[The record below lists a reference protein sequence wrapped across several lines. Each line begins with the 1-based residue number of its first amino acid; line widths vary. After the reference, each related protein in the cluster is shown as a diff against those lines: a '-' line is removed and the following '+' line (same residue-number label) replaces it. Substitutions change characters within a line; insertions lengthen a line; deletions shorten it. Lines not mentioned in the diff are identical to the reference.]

1 MQDPKSH
8 PMSELETLIHE
19 HVAVAE
25 PLFKAHALAQ
35 WEAHTTGKPEAQ
47 EEAARLSA
55 EVMRLY
61 AQPEPFRRLA
71 ELRRT
76 PPDDPLLARQLER
89 LYLRYLV
96 GQRDPHVIDRLTQIE
111 KEVRAEMVN
120 YRPQVR
126 GRRLSDNDILAILRE
141 ETDSA
146 LRREAWEASKEIGGR
161 IADQVRELAR
171 LRNEGAR
178 RLGFPDYY
186 HLALAGQELD
196 PDELFDLLDRL
207 AERTEGPFRRAKE
220 WLDRRLA
227 DRFGIDPGQLRPW
240 HYSDP
245 FFQRAP
251 EEPDLDLSPY
261 LEGKD
266 LEELA
271 RRTYEGIGM
280 GIDDILARSDLYE
293 RDGKNQHAFCM
304 DVDRKGDIRIL
315 ANLRPIERW
324 TVTLLHELGHAVYD
338 KYIDRDLPWLLR
350 RPAHTFTTEA
360 VAILMGR
367 QVRTARWLRQVL
379 GLSDE
384 EVDRLT
390 ARLAQQER
398 LNSLVFVR
406 WALVMVHFERA
417 FYADPDQDLDTLWRD
432 LKERFQLLTWP
443 EGRHEP
449 DWAAKYHIALAPV
462 YYHNYILGEL
472 FASQLGN
479 FIEDRLGGLVGEPKA
494 GAFLI
499 ERVLA
504 PGARLDWRA
513 LVEYATGSPLTPEPF
528 AAWVSSW
535 SPPTA

>member
-1 MQDPKSH
+1 MQDTR
-8 PMSELETLIHE
+8 SELETLIRQ

-35 WEAHTTGKPEAQ
+35 WEAHTTGRPEAQ

-61 AQPEPFRRLA
+61 AQPETFHQLA
-71 ELRRT
+71 NFRRT
-76 PPDDPLLARQLER
+76 PPSDPLLARQLER

-96 GQRDPHVIDRLTQIE
+96 GQRDPQVIDRLTQIE
-111 KEVRAEMVN
+111 KEVRAEVVN
-120 YRPQVR
+120 YRPLVQ
-126 GRRLSDNDILAILRE
+126 GRPVSDNDISAILRE
-141 ETDSA
+141 ETDST

-161 IADQVRELAR
+161 IADRVRQLAR

-196 PDELFDLLDRL
+196 PGELFDLLDRL
-207 AERTEGPFRRAKE
+207 AKQTEEPFRRAKE

-227 DRFGIDPGQLRPW
+227 RRFGVPPHQLRPW

-245 FFQRAP
+245 FFQQAP
-251 EEPDLDLSPY
+251 SDPDLDLSPY

-280 GIDDILARSDLYE
+280 EIDDILARSDLYE
-293 RDGKNQHAFCM
+293 RPGKDQHAFCM

-324 TVTLLHELGHAVYD
+324 MATLLHELGHAVYD
-338 KYIDRDLPWLLR
+338 KYIDRGLPWLLR

-367 QVRTARWLRQVL
+367 QVRTPRWLREVL
-379 GLSDE
+379 GLSEE
-384 EVDRLT
+384 EV
-390 ARLAQQER
+390 ARLADRLARQER

-417 FYADPDQDLDTLWRD
+417 FYADPDQDLDNLWWD
-432 LKERFQLLTWP
+432 LKERFQLLARP
-443 EGRHEP
+443 EGRHAP

-472 FASQLGN
+472 FASQLDQVITER
-479 FIEDRLGGLVGEPKA
+479 FGGVVGVPEA

-504 PGARLDWRA
+504 PGARLDWRS
-513 LVEYATGSPLTPEPF
+513 LVEHATGRPLTPEPF
-528 AAWVSSW
+528 AAWVSDGTIPSI
-535 SPPTA
+535 

>member
-1 MQDPKSH
+1 
-8 PMSELETLIHE
+8 LEALICE

-25 PLFKAHALAQ
+25 PLFKANALAQ

-71 ELRRT
+71 EFRRT

-96 GQRDPHVIDRLTQIE
+96 GQRDPQVIDRLTQIE

-120 YRPQVR
+120 YRPQVQ
-126 GRRLSDNDILAILRE
+126 GKPVSDNDILAILRE
-141 ETDSA
+141 EVDSG
-146 LRREAWEASKEIGGR
+146 LRQEAWEASKEIGGR
-161 IADQVRELAR
+161 IADRVRELAR

-186 HLALAGQELD
+186 HLSLAGQELD

-207 AERTEGPFRRAKE
+207 AERTEEPFRRAKG

-227 DRFGIDPGQLRPW
+227 DRFGVAPEQLRPW

-245 FFQRAP
+245 FFQQAP
-251 EEPDLDLSPY
+251 ADSDLDLSPF

-271 RRTYEGIGM
+271 RRTCEDIGM
-280 GIDDILARSDLYE
+280 EVDDILARSDLYE
-293 RDGKNQHAFCM
+293 REGKNQHAFCM

-324 TVTLLHELGHAVYD
+324 MVTLLHELGHAVYD
-338 KYIDRDLPWLLR
+338 KYIDRHLPWLLR

-367 QVRTARWLRQVL
+367 QVRKAHWLREVL

-384 EVDRLT
+384 EVDRL
-390 ARLAQQER
+390 AGGLAQQER

-417 FYADPDQDLDTLWRD
+417 FYADPDQDLDALWWD
-432 LKERFQLLTWP
+432 LKERFQLLTRP
-443 EGRHEP
+443 KGRRAP
-449 DWAAKYHIALAPV
+449 DWAAKYHVALAPV

-472 FASQLGN
+472 LASQLESLIDER
-479 FIEDRLGGLVGEPKA
+479 FGGLVGSPEA

-499 ERVLA
+499 ERVLS

-513 LVEYATGSPLTPEPF
+513 LVEYATGRPLTPEPF
-528 AAWVSSW
+528 AAWVSAW
-535 SPPTA
+535 SPSTP

>member
-1 MQDPKSH
+1 MQDA
-8 PMSELETLIHE
+8 MSELEALIHE

-35 WEAHTTGKPEAQ
+35 WEAHTTGRPEAQ

-71 ELRRT
+71 EFRRT
-76 PPDDPLLARQLER
+76 PPADPLLARQLER

-96 GQRDPHVIDRLTQIE
+96 GQRGPHIIDRLTQVE
-111 KEVRAEMVN
+111 KEVRAEVVN
-120 YRPQVR
+120 YRPRVQGQPV
-126 GRRLSDNDILAILRE
+126 SDNDILAILRE

-146 LRREAWEASKEIGGR
+146 VRKEAWEASKEIGSR
-161 IADQVRELAR
+161 IADRVRELAR

-196 PDELFDLLDRL
+196 PDELFDLLNQL
-207 AERTEGPFRRAKE
+207 AEQTEEPFRRAKG
-220 WLDRRLA
+220 WLDQRLA
-227 DRFGIDPGQLRPW
+227 DRFGVEPDQLRPW
-240 HYSDP
+240 HYGDP
-245 FFQRAP
+245 FFQQAP
-251 EEPDLDLSPY
+251 RNPDLDLSHY

-271 RRTYEGIGM
+271 RRTYEGLGM
-280 GIDDILARSDLYE
+280 EVEDILARSDLYE
-293 RDGKNQHAFCM
+293 REGKDQHAFCM

-315 ANLRPIERW
+315 ANLRPIEQW
-324 TVTLLHELGHAVYD
+324 MSTLLHELGHAVYD

-367 QVRTARWLRQVL
+367 LVRDPRWLRQIL
-379 GLSDE
+379 GLSE
-384 EVDRLT
+384 ETVASLADGL
-390 ARLAQQER
+390 ARQER
-398 LNSLVFVR
+398 INSLVFVR

-417 FYADPDQDLDTLWRD
+417 FYADPDQDLDTLWWD
-432 LKERFQLLTWP
+432 LKERFQRLIRP
-443 EGRHEP
+443 EGRRAP

-472 FASQLGN
+472 FASQLAHT
-479 FIEDRLGGLVGEPKA
+479 IEEQFGGLVGSPEA

-513 LVEYATGSPLTPEPF
+513 LVEHATGSPLTPGPF
-528 AAWVSSW
+528 AEWVAAWAS
-535 SPPTA
+535 PTA